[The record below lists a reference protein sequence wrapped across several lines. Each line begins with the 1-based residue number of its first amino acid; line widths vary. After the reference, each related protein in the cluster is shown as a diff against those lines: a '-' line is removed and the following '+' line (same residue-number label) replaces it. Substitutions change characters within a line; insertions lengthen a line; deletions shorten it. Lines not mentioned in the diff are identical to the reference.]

1 MVRIA
6 SVDDPARVS
15 YLSAMLTAENIE
27 VTVQDRSLGSPYT
40 PSTSYDLYVAED
52 DGERARRLLRQLGAE
67 PPQS

>member
-15 YLSAMLTAENIE
+15 YLSAMLKAENIE

-40 PSTSYDLYVAED
+40 PSTSYELYVAEE
-52 DGERARRLLRQLGAE
+52 DGERARRLLRQLEADPSQG
-67 PPQS
+67 

>member
-40 PSTSYDLYVAED
+40 PSTSYDLYVAQE
-52 DGERARRLLRQLGAE
+52 DGERARRLLRQLGAD
-67 PPQS
+67 PSQS

>member
-40 PSTSYDLYVAED
+40 PGTSYDLYVAEE
-52 DGERARRLLRQLGAE
+52 DGERARRLLRQLGAD
-67 PPQS
+67 PSQS